1 MRERLWLAWRAT
13 RHLLRSAGLALA
25 SFLFLPL
32 LAFTVTVTVLVIGAG
47 VLPETVLLLRR
58 LAGAKRREVANWTG
72 RRSPRRTYRS
82 SVTSPCGCVRRSRTP
97 GRTVI

>member
-1 MRERLWLAWRAT
+1 MAMRERLWLAWRAT

-58 LAGAKRREVANWTG
+58 SPEPNGA
-72 RRSPRRTYRS
+72 
-82 SVTSPCGCVRRSRTP
+82 RSRT
-97 GRTVI
+97 GRGGGPRGVRTARR